1 MDVKM
6 KYPYLSMIL
15 AGSIIFS
22 AFSYDVVKLDYQGK
36 ELSNKTKHGKHVLNM
51 SSPGRNYDIVED
63 ELVVRYKNGVDK
75 NTREAGIK
83 EIQDEI
89 GKIKQDTT
97 QWSTMRTH
105 HLLDRAISV
114 GKKNQN
120 IEQVDYNYI
129 IHSQALTND
138 TLVDE
143 QWYLNAINISKL

>member
-1 MDVKM
+1 M

-97 QWSTMRTH
+97 QWHTFMVN
-105 HLLDRAISV
+105 DRIKPAMT
-114 GKKNQN
+114 
-120 IEQVDYNYI
+120 NYKI
-129 IHSQALTND
+129 
-138 TLVDE
+138 
-143 QWYLNAINISKL
+143 